1 MQNSQIR
8 TEQAFMASM
17 QETLKQGRKNG
28 GRISRGEIEQIFKA
42 FSLDETQLQQVEA
55 YLQAHRIVVGSAGV
69 SRSSFAQAGAD
80 SSAAGGGADSIP
92 TDSLSVGNISAD
104 SGPAGTAADGKV
116 AVPDALSAEEK
127 AFLASYREM
136 LADIPGLSDSVL
148 EAVKISAMAGEPS
161 AQKELSEQMLG
172 TVVEIARLYAGQGVS
187 MEDLIAAGNEALVTG
202 VTLLGHLESPRE
214 VDGELGRRIMDS
226 MEDMISMM
234 LDDNAMD
241 RELEDLVNLVAD
253 KAKELAGTLGRKVTA
268 AELAREGEVTSDQIA
283 EAVRLTGGKI
293 EDLEG

>member
-1 MQNSQIR
+1 
-8 TEQAFMASM
+8 MASM

-28 GRISRGEIEQIFKA
+28 GRISRGEIEQIFRA
-42 FSLDETQLQQVEA
+42 FSLDETQLQQVES
-55 YLQAHRIVVGSAGV
+55 YLKAHRIVVVRKDAYM
-69 SRSSFAQAGAD
+69 APAE
-80 SSAAGGGADSIP
+80 
-92 TDSLSVGNISAD
+92 SVSAD
-104 SGPAGTAADGKV
+104 STTAGTAPAESVGIDNTTAGTATDGK
-116 AVPDALSAEEK
+116 AVDPDALSAEERE
-127 AFLASYREM
+127 FLASYQEM
-136 LADIPGLSDSVL
+136 LADIPVLSDSVL

-172 TVVEIARLYAGQGVS
+172 NVVDIARLYAGQGVS

-241 RELEDLVNLVAD
+241 REIEDLVNLVAD

-268 AELAREGEVTSDQIA
+268 AELAREGEVTSGQIT